1 MAKLPPKPRNP
12 VHEFFP
18 VGADGQSPMNFVG
31 PKQVEEG
38 DKPEEIANRF
48 SLGGEHDVV
57 PTKKI
62 DYYKDNPI
70 VDDPDNPGK
79 KIRKKDLEAR
89 KKSESV
95 EVGEGASNEL
105 DEVVLTPNNKV
116 IGPGLG
122 ETLTKKKNG
131 TRPTQP
137 LQPTQPP
144 QGKKDTPG
152 KTSPDENNVGVY
164 KPPSK
169 RQMNVWARQNYR
181 TSKVAARVYKKQEKE
196 KEKEEIQRI
205 RAEEKKKRE
214 NIKKSK

>member
-18 VGADGQSPMNFVG
+18 VGADGQSPINSLVG
-31 PKQVEEG
+31 PKQVEES

-57 PTKKI
+57 PTNKI

-116 IGPGLG
+116 IGLG
-122 ETLTKKKNG
+122 ETLTKKKKQSLPKQ
-131 TRPTQP
+131 T
-137 LQPTQPP
+137 P
-144 QGKKDTPG
+144 QDTKETPG
-152 KTSPDENNVGVY
+152 KTSPD
-164 KPPSK
+164 SK
-169 RQMNVWARQNYR
+169 DTGRPDYDKLSTKAQNVWARQNYR
-181 TSKVAARVYKKQEKE
+181 TAKVAARVYKKKEKA

-205 RAEEKKKRE
+205 RALERKNRE